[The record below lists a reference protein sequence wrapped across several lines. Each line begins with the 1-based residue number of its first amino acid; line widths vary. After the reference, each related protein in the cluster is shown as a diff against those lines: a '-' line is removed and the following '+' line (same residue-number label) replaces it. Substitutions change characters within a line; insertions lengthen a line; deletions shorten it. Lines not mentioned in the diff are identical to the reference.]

1 MIVYIEAPGE
11 PDVGIPSKRLTV
23 DGLEPEGYEDREY
36 MRAILTDCF
45 MGLLDDDV
53 SVWFEGEMDE
63 K

>member
-1 MIVYIEAPGE
+1 MRVYIEALGDPS
-11 PDVGIPSKRLTV
+11 VGIPSTRLTV

-36 MRAILTDCF
+36 MRLTLKDCF

-53 SVWFEGEMDE
+53 SVWFEDEIDE